1 MYAKLV
7 SVTVGVRELREN
19 LSSYLDRVKAGEEIV
34 ITERGKRIARI
45 VGPSKLDQLI
55 AEGRVRPAKK
65 PKVAI
70 DLDELIEIDGP
81 PWLSDVIVED
91 RKRD

>member
-1 MYAKLV
+1 M

-19 LSSYLDRVKAGEEIV
+19 LSAYLDRVKAGEEIV
-34 ITERGKRIARI
+34 ITERGKRVARI

-65 PKVAI
+65 PKRPI
-70 DLDELIEIDGP
+70 RPEDRIKLDGP
-81 PWLSDVIVED
+81 PWLSDMIIED
-91 RKRD
+91 RRRERG

>member
-1 MYAKLV
+1 VYAIVV

-19 LSSYLDRVKAGEEIV
+19 LSSYLDRVKAGEEVV

-55 AEGRVRPAKK
+55 AEGRARPASR
-65 PKVAI
+65 PKRPI
-70 DLDELIEIDGP
+70 RIEDLPVLDGP
-81 PWLSDVIVED
+81 PTLSDVVI
-91 RKRD
+91 RDKH